1 MRTRALRAVVVA
13 TACVPLAGLL
23 LDAWRDD
30 LGANPIETITH
41 RTGLWALRFLLVSLA
56 ITPIRRLSGWNA
68 IISYRRTFGLL
79 AFFYASLHLATWAGL
94 DMFFDWGAMRED
106 ILKRRF
112 VTAGMTAYAAML
124 PLAMTSTRAWIR
136 RLGKRWAHLHRLVYV
151 AGIAAVT
158 HYVWL
163 AKGERPQ
170 PRYYAAV
177 LAVLLLSRVAL
188 SKTRGRR

>member
-1 MRTRALRAVVVA
+1 
-13 TACVPLAGLL
+13 
-23 LDAWRDD
+23 
-30 LGANPIETITH
+30 
-41 RTGLWALRFLLVSLA
+41 
-56 ITPIRRLSGWNA
+56 
-68 IISYRRTFGLL
+68 
-79 AFFYASLHLATWAGL
+79 
-94 DMFFDWGAMRED
+94 
-106 ILKRRF
+106 
-112 VTAGMTAYAAML
+112 MTAYAAML
-124 PLAMTSTRAWIR
+124 PLAMTSTRAGIR

-188 SKTRGRR
+188 SKARGRR